1 MRKWYTQVI
10 AKDPKDQE
18 IKIWDGPYIEAP
30 TQELAQQYCDTNG
43 LGYVH
48 VTPTW
53 VVEEIDE
60 HTGKKTIY
68 EHIN

>member
-10 AKDPKDQE
+10 AKDPKTQE
-18 IKIWDGPYIEAP
+18 IKIWAGPYIEAP
-30 TQELAQQYCDTNG
+30 TQKLAQEYCEANG
-43 LGYVH
+43 LGYVQ

-60 HTGKKTIY
+60 ETDNIEVF
-68 EHIN
+68 EHLN